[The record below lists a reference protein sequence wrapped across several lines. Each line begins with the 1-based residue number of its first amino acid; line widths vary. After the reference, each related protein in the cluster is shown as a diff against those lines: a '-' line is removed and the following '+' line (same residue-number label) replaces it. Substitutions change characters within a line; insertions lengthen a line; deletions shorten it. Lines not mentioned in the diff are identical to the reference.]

1 MDRQNQ
7 GNCEE
12 KYSTSTQEYANADSR
27 DWFADMFADFEPQ
40 NTTDGS
46 YRGTMA
52 KIKATELQYQAVFE
66 QKLVEA
72 NTNLKRERIRVSIKQ
87 TGNSLQ
93 LRATLPLKP
102 GDYSLGKTKK
112 QYDLSLGIPANLEG
126 LKTAIE
132 ECYELGKL
140 IARHTFEWNEKYLG
154 IKSREKQEIKTI
166 GELLDT
172 FDEKYYQTRQ
182 KTITSQNTFAN
193 YISVIKRNLTLS
205 HLATKENFEEIINS
219 FQGNKK
225 NELIAVSSV
234 LIKTFNLGFQLD
246 VKRDH
251 VTPAYREIP
260 EDEKIISAFDLFEKF
275 ALNRKNTNISDEID
289 TWEMWRWVYG
299 MLATYG
305 LRPRELFVQPD
316 INWWMSPQNIDHTW
330 KVNKNTKTGYREVIP
345 FVSEWIELFDL
356 HNPKPL
362 KILEQKVAKI
372 ASVQNINWMRRDI
385 SRWFRKVG
393 IEFQP
398 YDLRHGCAIRA
409 HLQGI
414 PIKAA
419 ADNLGHTV
427 DEHTKTYQRWFG
439 IENRKKAFGEVIS
452 QRSLIELQKN
462 EIVAL
467 RMENERFRLEVERF
481 RKILDISEK

>member
-1 MDRQNQ
+1 MSETYPPSLHED
-7 GNCEE
+7 
-12 KYSTSTQEYANADSR
+12 ANADSR

-140 IARHTFEWNEKYLG
+140 IARHTFDWNEKYLG

-182 KTITSQNTFAN
+182 KTITSENT
-193 YISVIKRNLTLS
+193 
-205 HLATKENFEEIINS
+205 
-219 FQGNKK
+219 
-225 NELIAVSSV
+225 
-234 LIKTFNLGFQLD
+234 
-246 VKRDH
+246 
-251 VTPAYREIP
+251 
-260 EDEKIISAFDLFEKF
+260 
-275 ALNRKNTNISDEID
+275 
-289 TWEMWRWVYG
+289 
-299 MLATYG
+299 
-305 LRPRELFVQPD
+305 
-316 INWWMSPQNIDHTW
+316 
-330 KVNKNTKTGYREVIP
+330 
-345 FVSEWIELFDL
+345 
-356 HNPKPL
+356 
-362 KILEQKVAKI
+362 
-372 ASVQNINWMRRDI
+372 
-385 SRWFRKVG
+385 
-393 IEFQP
+393 
-398 YDLRHGCAIRA
+398 
-409 HLQGI
+409 
-414 PIKAA
+414 
-419 ADNLGHTV
+419 
-427 DEHTKTYQRWFG
+427 
-439 IENRKKAFGEVIS
+439 
-452 QRSLIELQKN
+452 
-462 EIVAL
+462 
-467 RMENERFRLEVERF
+467 
-481 RKILDISEK
+481 